1 MMKKYF
7 ILLLLVLSIFSLQAI
22 AQVMDMPGVY
32 RSGNGPFKPGT
43 KVKITRSGNGY
54 DISPVVSGNLWNLP
68 IASIRGAQAG
78 SKGVW
83 LYWFESDNTL
93 NAYIEM
99 ANGVQ
104 ELVDGITK
112 DVTDYN
118 NAPIR
123 ESDDLKS
130 RYDSYHEKAIKEAR

>member
-1 MMKKYF
+1 MKKYF
-7 ILLLLVLSIFSLQAI
+7 IVLCVILLIFSLQAI
-22 AQVMDMPGVY
+22 AQVMDMAGVY

-54 DISPVVSGNLWNLP
+54 DISPIGPGDPWSVS

-78 SKGVW
+78 SKGIW
-83 LYWFESDNTL
+83 LYWFEGDNTL
-93 NAYIEM
+93 NAYIEI
-99 ANGVQ
+99 ASGAQ
-104 ELVDGITK
+104 ALVDGITK

-118 NAPIR
+118 NAPVR

-130 RYDSYHEKAIKEAR
+130 RYDSYHEKAIKEAK